1 MSVFADTLG
10 KHFLKRTLEVAM
22 NGYIL
27 IVEDDTDLLES
38 LNEQM
43 SGRGWVV
50 RCAENGEEALEQVR
64 RELPMLIITDL
75 EMPVMNGRRMLQKL
89 RQEPLGYD
97 VPVIVLSAFGY
108 EWEAELMGA
117 QGYIRKPVAAAQLER
132 EIARVLHNAPARLG
146 ASVMH

>member
-1 MSVFADTLG
+1 MS
-10 KHFLKRTLEVAM
+10 
-22 NGYIL
+22 GYIL

-38 LNEQM
+38 LDEQM
-43 SGRGWVV
+43 SGRGWEV
-50 RCAENGEEALEQVR
+50 RCAENGEEALKQVR

-75 EMPVMNGRRMLQKL
+75 EMPVMNGRRMLQQL
-89 RQEPLGYD
+89 RQEPLGSD

-132 EIARVLHNAPARLG
+132 EIARVLHGVPARLG